1 MDCHILLFLLLVF
14 LVMIRNT
21 NTIIEG
27 HGENLETTTNY
38 STIAREKIQ
47 QFRRDLDGVVD
58 LDDETMDHILR
69 NNILKA
75 QLLSDIKNHS
85 NPEVVT
91 NSGNYNQEIIDILNE
106 LMTDVDEERI
116 EIYDGNKEELRGSIN
131 DKVAEDIVLYG
142 NRVEVITKKYLDRK
156 YRDLEGQYKTLLS
169 SNQCEGAEK
178 KARKEEK
185 DICSVKLTTK
195 EDEISVKEKEIKELG
210 KKIAQAER
218 IKKKMKSIDRY
229 MNRIKRISPR
239 MGGYCGGRTPGRHR
253 RHCGGRTVNKN
264 TCNKT
269 YKKYRGKNLQCQ
281 WNHSRRS
288 CDFWQPGRPNTKKLC

>member
-1 MDCHILLFLLLVF
+1 MDYYILLFILLVI
-14 LVMIRNT
+14 LLMKMDT
-21 NTIIEG
+21 YKIIEG

-47 QFRRDLDGVVD
+47 QFRRELDGVVD

-75 QLLSDIKNHS
+75 QLLSEIKNNS
-85 NPEVVT
+85 NPEVIT
-91 NSGNYNQEIIDILNE
+91 NSGNYQQEIIDILNG
-106 LMTDVDEERI
+106 LMDDVDEERI
-116 EIYDGNKEELRGSIN
+116 DQYEGDKEEIRSVIN
-131 DKVAEDIVLYG
+131 DKVSEDTVLYG
-142 NRVEVITKKYLDRK
+142 NRVEVTTKEYIDRK
-156 YRDLEGQYKTLLS
+156 YRDLERQYQTLLS
-169 SNQCEGAEK
+169 TNQCEGAEK

-195 EDEISVKEKEIKELG
+195 EDEISSKEEEIKKLG
-210 KKIAQAER
+210 KQIAQAER
-218 IKKKMKSIDRY
+218 IKKKMKLIDRSI
-229 MNRIKRISPR
+229 NRKINRSR
-239 MGGYCGGRTPGRHR
+239 RGGYCGGRTPGRHR

-264 TCNKT
+264 TCNRT

-288 CDFWQPGRPNTKKLC
+288 CDFWQPGKPHTKKLC